1 MRRSEINRRIL
12 LAETFFESMSFR
24 LPPWSSR
31 GPAEWKGERANES
44 EIIENMLGWDLT
56 DFGSGDFDSVGLLL
70 FTLRNGKAAQAEGT
84 RGAKTYAEKIMIV
97 GEGQET
103 PLHFHWS
110 KMEDIIVRGGGKLI
124 IQLWAST
131 PDEGLSSQGF
141 SLRIDGVVREV
152 EAGGSIR
159 LEPGESVCL
168 EQGVYHR
175 FYGEEGKGRVL
186 VGEVSAVNDDSS
198 DNRFFESAGR
208 FPEIEEDEAPLR
220 LLASDYKRYV

>member
-1 MRRSEINRRIL
+1 
-12 LAETFFESMSFR
+12 
-24 LPPWSSR
+24 
-31 GPAEWKGERANES
+31 
-44 EIIENMLGWDLT
+44 
-56 DFGSGDFDSVGLLL
+56 
-70 FTLRNGKAAQAEGT
+70 
-84 RGAKTYAEKIMIV
+84 
-97 GEGQET
+97 
-103 PLHFHWS
+103 
-110 KMEDIIVRGGGKLI
+110 MEDIIVRGGGKLI